1 MRNISVIYLSSLL
14 GVPDDWDELEAWIK
28 DWCTKHHASF
38 YCRPGEDF
46 FIHEA
51 KELAVRE
58 GNPVVLVDSLS

>member
-1 MRNISVIYLSSLL
+1 MRNISVIYLSSLKDI
-14 GVPDDWDELEAWIK
+14 PDDWDAMCEWIK
-28 DWCTKHHASF
+28 QWCINHHASF
-38 YCRPGEDF
+38 YCKPGEDF